1 MQPIYLDYN
10 ATTPTDLHVVEA
22 MRRYS
27 RVDFGNASSLHHSHG
42 RAAKQAI
49 DKARRKVAALL
60 SAKPDEILFTSGAT
74 VTSAAIRWISRRAR
88 PTTRS
93 TRASTSGRAATAGTR

>member
-10 ATTPTDLHVVEA
+10 ATTPTDLHVVEVI
-22 MRRYS
+22 RRYS

-49 DKARRKVAALL
+49 DEARRKVAALL

-88 PTTRS
+88 TTTRS